1 MPLMLPS
8 STSVPPSP
16 FSFVLSKMDIV
27 RYCIGTF
34 RTVQQLEKKRKL
46 HNFSPK
52 LYNVF
57 PSVPKLYNVFFCL
70 FFLGKPVPLMFWV
83 SMFINVSSVVEF

>member
-8 STSVPPSP
+8 SSSVPPSP

-34 RTVQQLEKKRKL
+34 RTVQQLEKKKKITKFQSQSYLIYLLRYEIIL
-46 HNFSPK
+46 
-52 LYNVF
+52 
-57 PSVPKLYNVFFCL
+57 L
-70 FFLGKPVPLMFWV
+70 FFI
-83 SMFINVSSVVEF
+83 SR